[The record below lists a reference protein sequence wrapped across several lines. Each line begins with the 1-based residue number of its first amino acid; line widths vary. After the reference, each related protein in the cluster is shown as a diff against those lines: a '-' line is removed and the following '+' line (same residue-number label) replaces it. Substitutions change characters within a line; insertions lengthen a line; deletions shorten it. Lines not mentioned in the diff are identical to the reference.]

1 MIKGKYIN
9 AFRLLAIIVLIIL
22 LPACQTMDSAF
33 HEPLLS
39 LHSVD
44 FMGISFTDMELLFS
58 IRVENPNSF
67 DIPFPDI
74 TWVFFLNENQFISG
88 DFRSNGRIRGRASNI
103 VEIPVN
109 INFVEVFN
117 TFSSLMGATQADY
130 RISLAARIPLP
141 VLRGRVWNFQY
152 EGQIPIPQLPR
163 LTGPSMRI
171 ENVDLTGVQILVS
184 VNVENPNIFAL
195 PPPVLHIDYL
205 VNNVSFINSAVEA
218 PAPLSSRAITPIT
231 FRFSVNFAD
240 LFSRFITLLTFREV
254 PVQLNI
260 SFDFLTPA
268 FSSNN
273 FNIQI
278 PGILPLR

>member
-1 MIKGKYIN
+1 MNKGKFVKV
-9 AFRLLAIIVLIIL
+9 ARLFAILVLVIL
-22 LPACQTMDSAF
+22 LPACQTMDSVF

-44 FMGISFTDMELLFS
+44 FIGISFTDMELMFS
-58 IRVENPNSF
+58 VRVENPNSF

-74 TWVFFLNENQFISG
+74 SWIFFLNENQFLSG
-88 DFRSNGRIRGRASNI
+88 DFRSNGRIRGRASSI
-103 VEIPVN
+103 VEVPIN

-117 TFSSLMGATQADY
+117 TFSSLMGANQADY

-141 VLRGRVWNFQY
+141 VLRGRVWNFQH

-163 LTGPSMRI
+163 LTSPSMRV
-171 ENVDLTGVQILVS
+171 ENIDLNGVQIVVS

-205 VNNVSFINSAVEA
+205 VNNVSFINSAVELTD
-218 PAPLSSRAITPIT
+218 PLSARAVSPLV
-231 FRFSVNFAD
+231 FRFSVRFAD

-260 SFDFLTPA
+260 TFDFLTPA
-268 FSSNN
+268 FSNNN
-273 FNIQI
+273 FNLQI